1 MPSWKPLLAGLY
13 LLLSVAGEAGAAQTL
28 RIGLADDPDMLDP
41 SMARTFTGRVVFAA
55 LCDKLLDISP
65 ELDIV
70 PQLAT
75 EWQWTDGNKGLV
87 MKVRRGVYFHD
98 GAPVD
103 AAAVKFSIERHLTL
117 PGSTRKAEI
126 SAVTGVEIIDDYTVK
141 LVLSAPSASLL
152 AQLTD
157 RAGMIVSPKAA
168 QAEGENFAAHP
179 VCAGPFKFVERIAQD
194 RIVLERF
201 ADYWNRDS
209 IKFDRISYLPIP
221 DSTVR
226 LANVQSGGLD
236 LIERVAATDVEGV
249 RKDPGL
255 KLTAITGL
263 GYSAIV
269 INIANGERS
278 KTPLAQDVRV
288 RQALQLS
295 IDRAA
300 LNQVVFNGEFQ
311 PGNQWEPPGNPY
323 YVKEL
328 PIPPRDVSQA
338 RQLLAEAKQSNP
350 KVELM
355 IPNTP
360 ELLQAGQ
367 VIQAM
372 AQEAGFRVTIKATES
387 ASLIQLATKGN
398 YQARLG
404 GWSGRTDPD
413 GNIYNFVACNAPL
426 NDLHYCNPEVD
437 RELDAARTV
446 EDPAERLAHYR
457 GVAQQI
463 LQDLPLI
470 YLWHNKWLW
479 AATPKLAGF
488 TPYPD
493 GLIRP
498 QGMRLE

>member
-1 MPSWKPLLAGLY
+1 M
-13 LLLSVAGEAGAAQTL
+13 
-28 RIGLADDPDMLDP
+28 
-41 SMARTFTGRVVFAA
+41 
-55 LCDKLLDISP
+55 SP
-65 ELDIV
+65 
-70 PQLAT
+70 A
-75 EWQWTDGNKGLV
+75 
-87 MKVRRGVYFHD
+87 
-98 GAPVD
+98 
-103 AAAVKFSIERHLTL
+103 
-117 PGSTRKAEI
+117 STSSTTTRC
-126 SAVTGVEIIDDYTVK
+126 
-141 LVLSAPSASLL
+141 
-152 AQLTD
+152 
-157 RAGMIVSPKAA
+157 KAA

-201 ADYWNRDS
+201 ADYWNKDS

-278 KTPLAQDVRV
+278 KTPLGQDVRV

-295 IDRAA
+295 IDRSA

-328 PIPPRDVSQA
+328 PIPPRDVTQA
-338 RQLLAEAKQSNP
+338 RQLLAEAKQPNP
-350 KVELM
+350 AVELM

-372 AQEAGFRVTIKATES
+372 AQETGFRVTIKATES
-387 ASLIQLATKGN
+387 ASLIQAATKGD
-398 YQARLG
+398 YQ
-404 GWSGRTDPD
+404 
-413 GNIYNFVACNAPL
+413 
-426 NDLHYCNPEVD
+426 
-437 RELDAARTV
+437 V

-457 GVAQQI
+457 RVAEQI
-463 LQDLPLI
+463 LRDLPLI

-479 AATPKLAGF
+479 AATPRLAGF

>member
-1 MPSWKPLLAGLY
+1 
-13 LLLSVAGEAGAAQTL
+13 
-28 RIGLADDPDMLDP
+28 
-41 SMARTFTGRVVFAA
+41 MARTFTGRVVFAA
-55 LCDKLLDISP
+55 LCDKLFDISP

-87 MKVRRGVYFHD
+87 MKLRRGVKFHD
-98 GAPVD
+98 GEPFD

-126 SAVTGVEIIDDYTVK
+126 STVTGVEIIDDYTVK

-168 QAEGENFAAHP
+168 QSEGENFAAHP
-179 VCAGPFKFVERIAQD
+179 VCAGPFKFVERVAQD

-201 ADYWNRDS
+201 SDYWNRDS

-350 KVELM
+350 TVELM

-372 AQEAGFRVTIKATES
+372 AQEAGFRVTKSDRVRFVDS
-387 ASLIQLATKGN
+387 ARHQ
-398 YQARLG
+398 R
-404 GWSGRTDPD
+404 
-413 GNIYNFVACNAPL
+413 
-426 NDLHYCNPEVD
+426 
-437 RELDAARTV
+437 
-446 EDPAERLAHYR
+446 
-457 GVAQQI
+457 
-463 LQDLPLI
+463 
-470 YLWHNKWLW
+470 
-479 AATPKLAGF
+479 
-488 TPYPD
+488 
-493 GLIRP
+493 
-498 QGMRLE
+498 